1 MTPSSQV
8 DLLGERMDKGFSEL
22 KEMLIRYEE
31 RLRGVETREVGSFA
45 VVGSRL
51 DAAWKKIDDHSEE
64 LKILSD
70 SLSGIGKSAALL
82 ETVSKWLLGV
92 MTAIVVAVVI
102 AFVTGRIDF
111 VVR

>member
-1 MTPSSQV
+1 MSPSSQV

-51 DAAWKKIDDHSEE
+51 DAAWKKIDDHTEE
-64 LKILSD
+64 IKILSD
-70 SLSGIGKSAALL
+70 TLSGVGKSAVLL
-82 ETVSKWLLGV
+82 ETIFKWLLGV
-92 MTAIVVAVVI
+92 VTAVVIAVVI
-102 AFVTGRIDF
+102 AFATGRIG
-111 VVR
+111 VVFR